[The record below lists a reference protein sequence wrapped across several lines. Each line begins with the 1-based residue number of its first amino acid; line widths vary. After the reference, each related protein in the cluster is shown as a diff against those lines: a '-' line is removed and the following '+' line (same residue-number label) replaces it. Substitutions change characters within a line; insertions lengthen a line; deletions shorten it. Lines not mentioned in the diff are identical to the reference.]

1 SGPPPRNWKGIGIA
15 MLVIVVVLSS
25 VIASVILL
33 TPDETKTPRKSRL
46 SIENLNSEEFQVLDP
61 KPTWINDE
69 DVILQTTEGHVIQ
82 KNIKTGQAVVLVD
95 NSTFCPLKIREKT
108 KAPPRKG
115 VSFTYIFSPH
125 QLTLKAT
132 KFQVSPDLKYVL
144 LAYNV
149 QQVFRYSFLA
159 SYAVYNI
166 RTREVSDL
174 NPPEVQRTAL
184 QYAAWGPQGNQLL
197 ACEFLY
203 VFENNIYYQHEVAGS
218 ALRLTSSGRDGVVLN
233 GIPDWLYE
241 EEVLQSHV
249 ALWWS
254 SDGARLAYLT
264 INDSSVPNMELPQF
278 LGSLYPASKHY
289 PYPKAGQPIAEVKLC
304 VVNLY
309 GPAHTLEL
317 VPPDT
322 FRFREYYISMVMW
335 VSSTRLAVR
344 WLNRAQNSSIL
355 AFCEATTGACAEKHK
370 ITTDA
375 WIIKK
380 GRLEPEVSEQMFSFF
395 LDIIAQQVLT
405 GPLFL
410 FSELQLLPRP
420 EWLVPPPRSLLYHNA
435 IIIILITFISRY
447 FLSTED
453 APRKRH
459 LYSVE
464 TTGIFNRVCVTCGQL
479 PNCSFFH
486 VQFSPNQTYFML
498 HCRGPGFPR
507 ITIHRTADPSDYYI
521 LEDNQKLRNVTE
533 NKHLPNI
540 EYESLRVDGFDL
552 PIKLSL
558 PDDYQEKLQPL
569 LLIVEGAPGSQ
580 SVTEEFSLCWDTVLV
595 SSFGAIVARL
605 DGRGTGHQGLRLL
618 HEVNRKLG
626 SLEVKDHVA
635 ALEWLLQLPYVDQR
649 RIGIYGKGYGG
660 YLTLKLLAATDRLFK
675 CGVAVSPVTDF
686 KLYASAFSERHLGL
700 PSREDTAY
708 TVSLPLKALSTVE
721 NEPMFCI
728 KAAALTSVHF
738 QHTAELL
745 NRLIKADANFTTQ
758 IYPDENHEFVSEWN
772 VDHLQRTVLSY
783 FRHCF
788 QGHKRRRSEPE
799 DED

>member
-1 SGPPPRNWKGIGIA
+1 MEGTQQYEKTENLPYFVRRLVDWAGSGPPPRNWKGIGIA

-95 NSTFCPLKIREKT
+95 NSTF
-108 KAPPRKG
+108 
-115 VSFTYIFSPH
+115 
-125 QLTLKAT
+125 LTLKAT

-184 QYAAWGPQGNQLL
+184 QYAAWGPQGNQLV
-197 ACEFLY
+197 F

-375 WIIKK
+375 WIIK
-380 GRLEPEVSEQMFSFF
+380 Q
-395 LDIIAQQVLT
+395 
-405 GPLFL
+405 
-410 FSELQLLPRP
+410 
-420 EWLVPPPRSLLYHNA
+420 VPPSCILLRA
-435 IIIILITFISRY
+435 V
-447 FLSTED
+447 LSPGPTEICGE
-453 APRKRH
+453 
-459 LYSVE
+459 LCVE

-498 HCRGPGFPR
+498 HCR
-507 ITIHRTADPSDYYI
+507 DYYI

-708 TVSLPLKALSTVE
+708 TVSVTSYYSLCKA
-721 NEPMFCI
+721 
-728 KAAALTSVHF
+728 
-738 QHTAELL
+738 
-745 NRLIKADANFTTQ
+745 
-758 IYPDENHEFVSEWN
+758 
-772 VDHLQRTVLSY
+772 
-783 FRHCF
+783 
-788 QGHKRRRSEPE
+788 
-799 DED
+799 

>member
-1 SGPPPRNWKGIGIA
+1 MDAPGLVKKTGRKKKDWAGSGPPPRNWKGIGIA

-95 NSTFCPLKIREKT
+95 NSTF
-108 KAPPRKG
+108 
-115 VSFTYIFSPH
+115 
-125 QLTLKAT
+125 LTLKAT

-184 QYAAWGPQGNQLL
+184 QYAAWGPQGNQLV
-197 ACEFLY
+197 F

-375 WIIKK
+375 WIIK
-380 GRLEPEVSEQMFSFF
+380 
-395 LDIIAQQVLT
+395 QQEEL
-405 GPLFL
+405 L
-410 FSELQLLPRP
+410 FSQDGNTMFLSVPVKQGARGEFLHIAMVTLQSSAAPSASRFLTSGN
-420 EWLVPPPRSLLYHNA
+420 WDVA
-435 IIIILITFISRY
+435 GITMYDEENRKIY

-459 LYSVE
+459 LYRLVDSLRKSVE

-498 HCRGPGFPR
+498 HCR
-507 ITIHRTADPSDYYI
+507 DYYI

-708 TVSLPLKALSTVE
+708 TVASLLEDAEKLR
-721 NEPMFCI
+721 NEHF
-728 KAAALTSVHF
+728 LLVHG
-738 QHTAELL
+738 TG
-745 NRLIKADANFTTQ
+745 D
-758 IYPDENHEFVSEWN
+758 
-772 VDHLQRTVLSY
+772 
-783 FRHCF
+783 
-788 QGHKRRRSEPE
+788 GKRN
-799 DED
+799 